1 MTRIGGW
8 LVLALIAVG
17 AFLAGRASNT
27 PDIGKLRDTLVV
39 LRSDVADYE
48 RAREADAKANDSL
61 QRVIDAKDS
70 FLRLAEAEGHR
81 WRLAAARNQGVANRH
96 GFRAD
101 SLELA
106 GDTAAACLERKLECA
121 ALRKT
126 NADLVRAGQADAMA
140 KDTLRGKVLDYV
152 ARVERDSVRLFEA
165 DTLLSRS
172 QRLLTE
178 FEKAAGGCRVPLAGI
193 PCPEAL
199 VLYSFD
205 DRALRIGATF
215 PVKLFGF
222 RVNAGGATKP

>member
-178 FEKAAGGCRVPLAGI
+178 FEKAAGGCRIPLVSL
-193 PCPEAL
+193 PCPVPVAGWNFTASRFHFGGGL
-199 VLYSFD
+199 PVT
-205 DRALRIGATF
+205 IGR
-215 PVKLFGF
+215 F
-222 RVNAGGATKP
+222 RVVATATWSP